1 MKKMKNKKIQE
12 SGTVST
18 PRILIINMWVKGFS
32 SYMTGVGSI
41 SSNNKNGSQSVGSS
55 SDPLRDIADER
66 PRGTERGRHHSHPRY
81 VPVRDV
87 TIKPCRVLEHI
98 SHVRHARHVPPRDV
112 AIKVG
117 TLKHTDHTRHAGHVS
132 PREVAIE
139 VHIFEHKIHDR
150 DF

>member
-55 SDPLRDIADER
+55 SEKSILTNKGSPSGYD
-66 PRGTERGRHHSHPRY
+66 GVGNHSTRASS
-81 VPVRDV
+81 V
-87 TIKPCRVLEHI
+87 T
-98 SHVRHARHVPPRDV
+98 
-112 AIKVG
+112 
-117 TLKHTDHTRHAGHVS
+117 
-132 PREVAIE
+132 
-139 VHIFEHKIHDR
+139 
-150 DF
+150 